1 MKKISGLE
9 RLSHEE
15 RLRMISLERG
25 KIRGDMRE
33 VHRKMNGL
41 EKGNCSYLPFLIIQN
56 PVDIL

>member
-41 EKGNCSYLPFLIIQN
+41 EKGIALTYPFS
-56 PVDIL
+56 